1 MFSSYHLAQLKL
13 GLALVL
19 LLGLVSS
26 RAFAESAIHFKD
38 RTIDLGLYLQ
48 GYPYTNPYV
57 DLRSGKLFYKKRGKI
72 DQLMMQSFNAAAK
85 EKVDLAK
92 GSVISQRD
100 FSKRTW
106 WGAVYSPLTQSV
118 IIEADEKNDEI
129 MNLYSLDPATGAE
142 HPLTHTSYIYGWQL
156 SHDAGR
162 IAYVTRAT
170 KDELSPSDLRVLD
183 LVTGAEKVVYK
194 DSPERKIVWTDIS
207 WQPGDRG
214 LVLSFNGS
222 GDRTRRNLIYVP
234 LELGGAPRV
243 LTDESKKRYEL
254 DPLDEWL
261 SDKEVLYSSDESG
274 VTGIYRVSLDGGAP
288 TLLTGGG
295 VNIKSAALL
304 ADGERRQL
312 VAISGDPQ
320 KSVLMLV
327 DARTGVLRKQ
337 QTFDGQ
343 WAVEDARG
351 SRAALVATS
360 LSVPFKSV
368 GLRIAGDAFELVDR
382 VTYPDELLR
391 RIVNCDVEKV
401 SFVTFDRLSA
411 PGEKGTLHAYLLA
424 PKHPRPA
431 SELRALVLSFYGG
444 SNSFWTAAEMLCE
457 AGYYVMSPAPRGT
470 ADYGTAFYDLAAGDW
485 GGAETLDGF
494 AAGKYLQRR
503 LGIPAARIGIFGH
516 SRGGYDA
523 LRALTFPGTVNGVQ
537 EDFRF
542 GFGIAES
549 GIGDI
554 IRAAKGGNISQWYA
568 NLTGGDPSK
577 NAAKW
582 NDRSPETH
590 ADLVSGPVLIVHGS
604 NDQRVPVTESRSMY
618 QRLKSLGKEAYFLEL
633 AGQGH
638 GYTGIDALTQYY
650 DAVFAFLGKLK

>member
-1 MFSSYHLAQLKL
+1 MVSSNYSALRKP
-13 GLALVL
+13 GLALAL

-26 RAFAESAIHFKD
+26 RALAESTIQFKD
-38 RTIDLGLYLQ
+38 RTIDLEAYLQ

-57 DLRSGKLFYKKRGKI
+57 DLRSGKLFYKKKGKT
-72 DQLMMQSFNAAAK
+72 DQLMMQSFDVSAK
-85 EKVDLAK
+85 EKVDLGK
-92 GSVISQRD
+92 GSVISPRD

-118 IIEADEKNDEI
+118 IIKADERNDEI
-129 MNLYSLDPATGAE
+129 INLYSLDPATGAE
-142 HPLTHTSYIYGWQL
+142 RRLTHTSYIYGWQM
-156 SHDAGR
+156 SHDARR
-162 IAYVTRAT
+162 IAYVTRTT

-183 LVTGAEKVVYK
+183 LVSGAEKVVYK
-194 DSPERKIVWTDIS
+194 DSPERKIVWTGVS
-207 WQPGDRG
+207 WGPRDSG
-214 LVLSFNGS
+214 LVLSFNAS
-222 GDRTRRNLIYVP
+222 GDRTRRNLLYVP
-234 LELGGAPRV
+234 LEPGGTPRV

-274 VTGIYRVSLDGGAP
+274 LTGIYRVSLDAGAP
-288 TLLTGGG
+288 TLLTTGG

-304 ADGERRQL
+304 AEGERKQL
-312 VAISGDPQ
+312 VAISGDPL

-327 DARTGVLRKQ
+327 DARTGVVQKE

-343 WAVEDARG
+343 WDIEDARG
-351 SRAALVATS
+351 NRAALVATS

-368 GLRIAGDAFELVDR
+368 ELSLAGDAFELADR

-401 SFVTFDRLSA
+401 SFVTFDKLSA

-431 SELRALVLSFYGG
+431 SEARALVESFYGG

-470 ADYGTAFYDLAAGDW
+470 ADFGTAFYDLAAGDW

-503 LGIPAARIGIFGH
+503 LGIPASRIGIFGH

-523 LRALTFPGTVNGVQ
+523 LRALTFPGTVNGV
-537 EDFRF
+537 EETFRF

-549 GIGDI
+549 GISDI

-577 NAAKW
+577 NSPKW
-582 NDRSPETH
+582 KDRSPETH
-590 ADLVSGPVLIVHGS
+590 ANLLSGPVLIVHGS

-618 QRLKSLGKEAYFLEL
+618 KKLESLKKEAYYLEL

-638 GYTGIDALTQYY
+638 GYTGIDALTRYY
-650 DAVFAFLGKLK
+650 TALFEFLARLK